1 VGPALNLLFDIETDG
16 LYDDVSQVHCIG
28 ILDLDTKETYVFNDE
43 GTEQPI
49 SKGVQ
54 MLEDALVLIGHN
66 IIGYDLCVLRKLY
79 PWFTPNATLVD
90 TLILSRIYH
99 ADMLRLDQRKNWSQ
113 MPSQLYGRHSLESY
127 GYRLGEYKGNFGK
140 TTDWK
145 EWSEEMQQYM
155 VQDLIV
161 THKLWKHFLPYL
173 NSSN

>member
-1 VGPALNLLFDIETDG
+1 MNLLFDIDTDG

-28 ILDLDTKETYVFNDE
+28 ILDLNTNETHVFNDE
-43 GTEQPI
+43 GNEQPI

-54 MLEDALVLIGHN
+54 MLEDAQVLIGHN
-66 IIGYDLCVLRKLY
+66 IIGYDLCVLRKFF
-79 PWFTPNATLVD
+79 PWFNPNATLVD

-99 ADMLRLDQRKNWSQ
+99 ADMLRLDQRKRWSQ
-113 MPSQLYGRHSLESY
+113 MASQLYGRHSLESY